1 MSRLNSRNSF
11 RVVAASV
18 TGRYD
23 TGITGLVYDG
33 LVTEEFQ
40 LMRAL
45 SLLLLLTHATLAA
58 AQEPAQE
65 PKSKAKPKV
74 DDAIKAVAGSAEFLQ
89 NVPKKFATLQS
100 IDVARHAATMLIEG
114 DKEASTWTITPDAEL
129 KVGGWWGRLEQF
141 KPGQRVWAW
150 FSVDRTK
157 KPRGIFMLSDEA
169 SELEIHALAQ
179 VNPKKVNPKKANPK
193 DAQNPEFD
201 KVDALR
207 KTQQQWLR
215 QRWLDE
221 GLPGTLGF
229 LHVYSGEADVI
240 LDHETMRWARS
251 LVPGDKVELAAKPP
265 IKAVVKDV
273 SAQREKTQVRVVI
286 HSLDLAELHTGQ
298 RVHVK
303 MKAPAADVEAAQM
316 PPDIDRPKEKSERI
330 EWFLANIYCTCGV
343 AGDRCTGHFYTL
355 ASCNPNGCGHPNMTR
370 VQLSA
375 LIEQGMSNR
384 EIFEE
389 LLRDRGPAMLRP
401 HLLR

>member
-1 MSRLNSRNSF
+1 
-11 RVVAASV
+11 
-18 TGRYD
+18 
-23 TGITGLVYDG
+23 
-33 LVTEEFQ
+33 
-40 LMRAL
+40 MRAL
-45 SLLLLLTHATLAA
+45 SIVLLIGPATLAA
-58 AQEPAQE
+58 AQEA
-65 PKSKAKPKV
+65 KTADKPKV
-74 DDAIKAVAGSAEFLQ
+74 NDAIKAVAGSAEFLQ
-89 NVPKKFATLQS
+89 NVPKKFATLNS
-100 IDVARHAATMLIEG
+100 IDMAKRSVTMLIDG

-157 KPRGIFMLSDEA
+157 KPRAVFMLSDEA
-169 SELEIHALAQ
+169 SEQEIHALA
-179 VNPKKVNPKKANPK
+179 KANPK
-193 DAQNPEFD
+193 NAKSAEFD

-215 QRWLDE
+215 KRWLDE

-229 LHVYSGEADVI
+229 LHVYSGETDVI

-251 LVPGDKVELAAKPP
+251 LVPGDKVELAAQPP
-265 IKAVVKDV
+265 IKAVVKNV

-286 HSLDLAELHTGQ
+286 HSLDLTELHTGQ
-298 RVHVK
+298 RVHMK
-303 MKAPAADVEAAQM
+303 MKAPAADVESAQI
-316 PPDIDRPKEKSERI
+316 PPDIDRPKEKQERI
-330 EWFLANIYCTCGV
+330 EWFLANIYCTCSV

-370 VQLSA
+370 AQLSA
-375 LIEQGMSNR
+375 LIDQGLSNR
-384 EIFEE
+384 DIFEE